1 MSMLGGGGGVDG
13 LGVGGAGEED
23 LSGYMPMPPLRYSP
37 DADVA
42 LPPPPPSASVSSSS
56 LNHANDDMRM
66 MSLGDSS
73 SRYGRPPTST
83 HSHLHARTHSNN
95 DLTFVAT
102 TINPDFLAGVTNNNN
117 NNTNTNT
124 NGPLTPTLE
133 PTTRRDRSRSTSSNS
148 PFRRRPIQLPQLNVP
163 NTDLSTG
170 GAVEYFESDLSANAA
185 YAWDSEDYGGGG
197 AGAGDGSVG
206 GGGGGGGAQRV
217 ALAPLHSLQR
227 NHPYRRNPVDDRQL
241 RMLGPGAR

>member
-1 MSMLGGGGGVDG
+1 MSMLGSAVGGGGGGVDG

-42 LPPPPPSASVSSSS
+42 LPPPPPSASSSS

-73 SRYGRPPTST
+73 SRYGRPPTS
-83 HSHLHARTHSNN
+83 SHLHTRTHSNN

-102 TINPDFLAGVTNNNN
+102 TINPDFLAGVTNNS
-117 NNTNTNT
+117 NTNA

-185 YAWDSEDYGGGG
+185 YAWDSEDYSNGSTG
-197 AGAGDGSVG
+197 GDGVGGG